1 MEPNVQELSDQIGQE
16 IFGVAGTPEVESTA
30 ITPQPETPVVETP
43 SAAAPPPSP
52 VEDLALPKAWKR
64 EMEPVWATLS
74 PEARKY
80 IQSRETDIVKGLD
93 QYSGSH
99 KNWSKLIEPYQSL
112 LQESP
117 QVDPVQLMQNLMN
130 NHLAIVRATPEQRW
144 GLAQKLLQAYGIQ
157 IPQAG
162 GENSAPISPVL
173 PPEVQQALGRV
184 SGMERNLQ
192 TLQQSMQQQA
202 IAEQSKVIAAFAAD
216 PKHKYFEEVGD
227 DILRLLKTS
236 AADSLESAYEMAIW
250 ANPVV
255 RQKLLDEQIKA
266 AKAPA
271 KASTNIVSSGEGTL
285 SKKKDK
291 TIDDTI
297 QSIVA
302 KYTNGAL

>member
-16 IFGVAGTPEVESTA
+16 IFGA
-30 ITPQPETPVVETP
+30 VETP
-43 SAAAPPPSP
+43 DTAASVSSPPLENPPAEAVPSTTPP
-52 VEDLALPKAWKR
+52 VEEFPLPKAWKR

-80 IQSRETDIVKGLD
+80 IQSREADIVKGLD

-130 NHLAIVRATPEQRW
+130 NHLAIVRATPEQKW

-157 IPQAG
+157 IPQTG
-162 GENSAPISPVL
+162 GEATPPQGL

-202 IAEQSKVIAAFAAD
+202 IAEQTKVIATFASD
-216 PKHKYFEEVGD
+216 PKHKHFEEVGD
-227 DILRLLKTS
+227 DILRLLKTG
-236 AADSLESAYEMAIW
+236 AADSLESAYDMAIW
-250 ANPVV
+250 ANPAV

-266 AKAPA
+266 AKTPA
-271 KASTNIVSSGEGTL
+271 KAPTNIVSSGEGTP
-285 SKKKDK
+285 SKQKDK